1 MPARPVSPPSIS
13 PTQMTLLRIVATM
26 AWSDGHLADEEVE
39 VMLTQFSGLFAQ
51 NSSQQAALRD
61 ELRDY
66 LMQNIPLNEL
76 VPRLSQAA
84 EKELVLKL
92 GYQVI
97 SASARTPDEDLINA
111 DEASAY
117 QHLVSLLGL
126 PAETVQRIEQENA
139 VGSPDSEH
147 LVEQLTST
155 LQSFLDQG
163 E

>member
-1 MPARPVSPPSIS
+1 MSVQPPPPPSIS
-13 PTQMTLLRIVATM
+13 PAQMTLLRIAATM

-39 VMLTQFSGLFAQ
+39 VMLDQFSHLFAQ
-51 NSSQQAALRD
+51 GEVHRESLRA

-76 VPRLSQAA
+76 VPRITDPA
-84 EKELVLKL
+84 EKELVLTL

-97 SASARTPDEDLINA
+97 NASARTPDEARVNA
-111 DEASAY
+111 EEADAY
-117 QHLVSLLGL
+117 QQLITLLGL
-126 PAETVQRIEQENA
+126 PADTVQRIEQDNA
-139 VGSPDSEH
+139 VSESEN

-155 LQSFLDQG
+155 LQDFWS

>member
-1 MPARPVSPPSIS
+1 MSVQPPPPPSIS
-13 PTQMTLLRIVATM
+13 PAQMTLLRIAATM

-39 VMLTQFSGLFAQ
+39 VMLDQFSHLFAQ
-51 NSSQQAALRD
+51 GEAHRESLRA

-76 VPRLSQAA
+76 VPRITDPA
-84 EKELVLKL
+84 EKELVLTL

-97 SASARTPDEDLINA
+97 NASARTPDEARVNA
-111 DEASAY
+111 EEADAY
-117 QHLVSLLGL
+117 QQLITLLGL
-126 PAETVQRIEQENA
+126 PADTVQRIEQDNA
-139 VGSPDSEH
+139 VSESEN

-155 LQSFLDQG
+155 LQDFWS